1 MNGSFDE
8 TWDEIPDLPY
18 IGEYEPEIDI
28 PYNQISSDAFVDALS
43 IRLKKKCLEIK
54 KFLQE
59 NDNNLHL
66 HKEQLRKFA
75 ISPGGLILDEYREKI
90 WPILAR
96 YYPSDL
102 DYFKNDD
109 EDDDSDLEYD
119 TVSSTCNIECDDE
132 YIEPTIEM
140 LQLHKDWKQVQLDV
154 NRTLERFP
162 PFIDEENR
170 KKLMKE
176 LTPFIIRILS
186 RNKKFHY
193 YQGFHDVCLTIVLA
207 VGLDIG
213 YQVCKSLTRKGVFS
227 KYLKKTLEESVLKE
241 LELMFPIFFKRSK
254 IIDKTL
260 KESNMTC
267 IFALSWPLTWLSHSL
282 QNYKHIVLCFDFFL
296 SSHSLMP
303 IYLSSALILSREEE
317 IRLCEKD
324 MGLLYG
330 VLNKIPK
337 NCRIP
342 EIIAEAQN
350 LFDDYPPMVL
360 RKRIM
365 NEYLLDRKTPIPRP
379 KKPISR
385 DSILNN
391 INLLGF
397 VGFGSALI
405 LYFVYQYY
413 SNVLSGY

>member
-1 MNGSFDE
+1 M
-8 TWDEIPDLPY
+8 Y
-18 IGEYEPEIDI
+18 I
-28 PYNQISSDAFVDALS
+28 
-43 IRLKKKCLEIK
+43 
-54 KFLQE
+54 
-59 NDNNLHL
+59 
-66 HKEQLRKFA
+66 EQLRKFA
-75 ISPGGLILDEYREKI
+75 SSPGGLILDEYREKI
-90 WPILAR
+90 WPVLAK

-102 DYFKNDD
+102 EYVKNSD
-109 EDDDSDLEYD
+109 EYESDSDYD
-119 TVSSTCNIECDDE
+119 TVSSTFNAEYDDE

-154 NRTLERFP
+154 HRTLERFP

-170 KKLMKE
+170 TKLMNE
-176 LTPFIIRILS
+176 LTPFIVRILS

-213 YQVCKSLTRKGVFS
+213 YQICKSLTRKGVFS
-227 KYLKKTLEESVLKE
+227 LYLKKTLEESVLKE
-241 LELMFPIFFKRSK
+241 LELMFPIFYKKSK
-254 IIDKTL
+254 IIDRAL
-260 KESNMTC
+260 KDSNMTC

-282 QNYKHIVLCFDFFL
+282 HKYQHIVLCFDLFL

-317 IRLCEKD
+317 IRVCEND

-330 VLNKIPK
+330 VLNKIPE

-342 EIIAEAQN
+342 EIIIKAQN
-350 LFDDYPPMVL
+350 LFDDYPPLVL
-360 RKRIM
+360 RKRLM
-365 NEYLLDRKTPIPRP
+365 NEYLEDRKAPIPRP

-385 DSILNN
+385 NSIFD
-391 INLLGF
+391 NLHVLGF
-397 VGFGSALI
+397 VGFGSALL

-413 SNVLSGY
+413 SSILSGYSI